1 MKDIGNGL
9 NYAEAII
16 SQAIPGLKVC
26 IEYQIRQT
34 FSLAFPK
41 NCIIGRH
48 DHSVSGPHLHSGL
61 LWDISTLHW
70 AALRH
75 LTRLA
80 CLRCLQRDGM
90 VTQRIRVET
99 RDGNFVKELGENDF
113 SLWFGEN
120 NTSGERVLEWVV
132 QTSGSR
138 ETKECLWTRMP
149 CHPWER
155 RGWPGRSR
163 AIYLSSSSGRDHKTC
178 LFSFEAGLKPSS
190 PDGRGNH
197 KTYLGP
203 SFLKGTRG

>member
-34 FSLAFPK
+34 FSLAFPR

-61 LWDISTLHW
+61 LWDIST
-70 AALRH
+70 
-75 LTRLA
+75 RLA

-90 VTQRIRVET
+90 VTLRIRVET

-138 ETKECLWTRMP
+138 ETKECLRTRMP
-149 CHPWER
+149 SM
-155 RGWPGRSR
+155 RGKGLAWQEQS
-163 AIYLSSSSGRDHKTC
+163 YLSVFLIGQ
-178 LFSFEAGLKPSS
+178 
-190 PDGRGNH
+190 
-197 KTYLGP
+197 GP
-203 SFLKGTRG
+203 

>member
-34 FSLAFPK
+34 FSLAFPR

-48 DHSVSGPHLHSGL
+48 DHSVSGPHLHTGL
-61 LWDISTLHW
+61 LWDISSHTGLLWDGSHGSPVFGAYNVMEWWHCGSEWRQEMEILSRSSVRTISLYETTTLQGK
-70 AALRH
+70 A
-75 LTRLA
+75 
-80 CLRCLQRDGM
+80 
-90 VTQRIRVET
+90 
-99 RDGNFVKELGENDF
+99 
-113 SLWFGEN
+113 
-120 NTSGERVLEWVV
+120 VLESVV

-138 ETKECLWTRMP
+138 ETKECLRTRMP
-149 CHPWER
+149 SMREK
-155 RGWPGRSR
+155 GWPGRSR

-190 PDGRGNH
+190 PDGRGTI
-197 KTYLGP
+197 KP
-203 SFLKGTRG
+203 TRVPLS